1 MMKVV
6 WSEPAV
12 ADLDSIHAYIA
23 HDAEIY
29 ADAQIQAIFEAA
41 DRLERFPESGRMV
54 PEIGQQTTRE
64 LIVGSFRVIYHVSGA
79 DTVRILTVLHA
90 AQQFY
95 SPQ

>member
-1 MMKVV
+1 MTKIV
-6 WSEPAV
+6 WTEPAV

-41 DRLERFPESGRMV
+41 DRLERFPQSGRTV
-54 PEIGQQTTRE
+54 PEIGDQATRE
-64 LIVGSFRVIYHVSGA
+64 LIVGSFRVIYHVAG

-90 AQQFY
+90 AQQFQD
-95 SPQ
+95 PR

>member
-29 ADAQIQAIFEAA
+29 ADAQIEAIFEAA

-64 LIVGSFRVIYHVSGA
+64 LIVGSFRVMYHVAA